1 MKISVDLD
9 CTPEEARRAVGLP
22 DLTPLHDMFL
32 AEMQKHMASAIK
44 NMDSDHM
51 IRSWMPGGQ
60 GWDQMQKFWTGLAA
74 AGTTGGVKKD
84 G

>member
-1 MKISVDLD
+1 MKISIDLD
-9 CTPEEARRAVGLP
+9 CPPEEARRAVGLP
-22 DLTPLHDMFL
+22 DLTPLHNMFL
-32 AEMQKHMASAIK
+32 TEMQKQMAQAMK
-44 NMDSDHM
+44 TMDGDNI

-60 GWDQMQKFWTGLAA
+60 GWDQMQKFWSGLAT

>member
-1 MKISVDLD
+1 
-9 CTPEEARRAVGLP
+9 
-22 DLTPLHDMFL
+22 MFL
-32 AEMQKHMASAIK
+32 AEMQKHMSSAIK